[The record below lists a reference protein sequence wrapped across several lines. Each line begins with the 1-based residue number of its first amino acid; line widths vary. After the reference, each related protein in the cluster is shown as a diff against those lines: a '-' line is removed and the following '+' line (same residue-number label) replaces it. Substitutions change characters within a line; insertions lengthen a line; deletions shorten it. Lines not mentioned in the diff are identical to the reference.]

1 MMEPCDEEAELR
13 GPVAAEQ
20 SLPALLQP
28 AGHDRRPQKTILID
42 DHVFL
47 EKWAGGRVPWLGG
60 ILRMGQLRRANLL
73 TIRNPSLSECP

>member
-1 MMEPCDEEAELR
+1 MKPRDEEAELSS
-13 GPVAAEQ
+13 PVAAEQ
-20 SLPALLQP
+20 SLSALLQP
-28 AGHDRRPQKTILID
+28 AGHDRRPHEIILID

-47 EKWAGGRVPWLGG
+47 EKWAGGQVPWLGG